1 MGTLD
6 GQVAVI
12 TGAGT
17 GIGQATAEAFA
28 AAGCRVALLGRRPE
42 PLEETASRLRADGAD
57 GVALPA
63 DVTDAAA
70 VRDALAQV
78 LSRWERLDVLVNNAG
93 TNVARRDV
101 TGISAQDWARV
112 VDVNLTGTFLVT
124 QLVLPTMR
132 RQRAGTVINVSS
144 IAGHRPMALTG
155 PAYAAAKAG
164 VNSFTEMLNLSE
176 REHGIR
182 ACAVCP
188 GEVATPILNQRPQP
202 PSEQARALML
212 QPEDLAQIL
221 LLVAS
226 LPQRAAVELLTV
238 TPTVRRDWT
247 SEVGDGRGATPGQ

>member
-1 MGTLD
+1 MSRLA

-17 GIGQATAEAFA
+17 GIGQATAGAFA
-28 AAGCRVALLGRRPE
+28 AAGCRVALLGRRHA
-42 PLEETASRLRADGAD
+42 PLEETAGRLRADGAD
-57 GVALPA
+57 CVALPA
-63 DVTDAAA
+63 DITDAAA
-70 VRDALAQV
+70 VQDALAQV
-78 LSRWERLDVLVNNAG
+78 LTRWGRVDVLVNNAG
-93 TNVARRDV
+93 TNVARRDL
-101 TGISAQDWARV
+101 TGISLQDWAHV

-124 QLVLPTMR
+124 RLVLPTMR
-132 RQRAGTVINVSS
+132 AQGAGTVINVSS

-164 VNSFTEMLNLSE
+164 VNSFTEMLNLTE

-188 GEVATPILNQRPQP
+188 GEVATPILEQRPHP
-202 PSEQARALML
+202 PSPEARASML

-226 LPQRAAVELLTV
+226 LPQRATVELLTV
-238 TPTVRRDWT
+238 TPTVRRDWAA
-247 SEVGDGRGATPGQ
+247 ELG

>member
-1 MGTLD
+1 MSGVD

-28 AAGCRVALLGRRPE
+28 AAGCRVALLGRRPA
-42 PLEETASRLRADGAD
+42 PLEETASRLRAAGAD
-57 GVALPA
+57 CLALPA
-63 DVTDAAA
+63 DVTDGAA
-70 VRDALAQV
+70 VQDAVTQV
-78 LSRWERLDVLVNNAG
+78 LARWGRLDVLVNNAG

-101 TGISAQDWARV
+101 SGISTEDWAHV

-124 QLVLPTMR
+124 RLVLPTMR
-132 RQRAGTVINVSS
+132 AQGSGTVINVSS

-164 VNSFTEMLNLSE
+164 LNMFTEMLNLSE

-188 GEVATPILNQRPQP
+188 GEVATPILDSRPQP
-202 PSEQARALML
+202 PSAQARASML

-247 SEVGDGRGATPGQ
+247 AEVR